1 MRWQVIHGDCREV
14 LPTLGQVDHVITDPP
29 YSEHVHKLQRRMLR
43 GSGGWVTGGQRAGR
57 GQVGHAPLG
66 FEALDDETRSRC
78 AAEFSRLVRRWC
90 LVFSDQESQT
100 LWIDELVIAGM
111 KHVRCGAWVKLA
123 GQPQLSGDRPAVGH
137 EAVEV
142 AHAKGRCRWNGGGL
156 PAVWAYAIATDR
168 NGTGDR
174 VHTTQKP
181 LDLMLRLVELFTD
194 EGDTVLD
201 PFCGSGT
208 TGVACLRL
216 GRRFIGIEKDAT
228 YAQVARERL
237 EAEERGLTLR
247 DARAGQTSIFD
258 ALEGA

>member
-1 MRWQVIHGDCREV
+1 VSAWQVIHGDCREV

-43 GSGGWVTGGQRAGR
+43 GSGGRATADGLKR
-57 GQVGHAPLG
+57 GEIGFAPLG
-66 FEALDDETRSRC
+66 FEALDDDTRTTC
-78 AAEFSRLVRRWC
+78 AEHFTRLVKRWC

-100 LWIDELVIAGM
+100 LWVDDLVIAGM
-111 KHVRCGAWVKLA
+111 RHIRCGAWVKLC

-142 AHAKGRCRWNGGGL
+142 AHAAKGRCRWNGGGL

-194 EGDTVLD
+194 PGDLVLD

-208 TGVACLRL
+208 TGVACIRL

-228 YAQVARERL
+228 YAAVARERL
-237 EAEERGLTLR
+237 EAESKGLTLR
-247 DARAGQTSIFD
+247 DARAGQLPMFGGDS
-258 ALEGA
+258 